1 MEREL
6 NHYQFINSQ
15 TGNVIG
21 YLSLPVFMD
30 KKQRTEQLEYKKIR
44 LAVAHQINLALI
56 YWQDK
61 DHPII

>member
-1 MEREL
+1 MGQEL

-21 YLSLPVFMD
+21 YLSLPAFMD
-30 KKQRTEQLEYKKIR
+30 ENQRKVQLESKKAT
-44 LAVAHQINLALI
+44 LAIIHSMNLSLI

>member
-1 MEREL
+1 MTQVL

-21 YLSLPVFMD
+21 YLSLPAFMD
-30 KKQRTEQLEYKKIR
+30 ENQRKKKLEGKKAI
-44 LAVAHQINLALI
+44 LAIAHQINQSLI

-61 DHPII
+61 DNPII